1 MVDCLLTTVYIYSFI
16 FIYYLF
22 FKQRSFVF
30 APLSKLL
37 LICKKKPLCSIT
49 DVDDMIIY
57 TNECLD
63 FCNKCGEKGPLIET
77 NSEYMAQEKKLMKRT
92 KDKNKRK
99 NIREG

>member
-1 MVDCLLTTVYIYSFI
+1 
-16 FIYYLF
+16 
-22 FKQRSFVF
+22 
-30 APLSKLL
+30 
-37 LICKKKPLCSIT
+37 
-49 DVDDMIIY
+49 MIIY

-77 NSEYMAQEKKLMKRT
+77 NSEYMSQEKKLMKRT

>member
-1 MVDCLLTTVYIYSFI
+1 
-16 FIYYLF
+16 
-22 FKQRSFVF
+22 
-30 APLSKLL
+30 
-37 LICKKKPLCSIT
+37 
-49 DVDDMIIY
+49 MIIY

-63 FCNKCGEKGPLIET
+63 FCNKCGGKGPLIET